1 MTEVLNSE
9 QLDELERELSA
20 ADVVNLLHL
29 FLETTP
35 GLVTSLADA
44 VAGSDAETVTRAAH
58 RLKGGCVSIGATALA
73 SVAREIEE
81 DVAAASS
88 RAPQLTDT
96 WQRTAEAL
104 RARIA
109 LQG

>member
-1 MTEVLNSE
+1 MTEVLDSE

-20 ADVVNLLHL
+20 ADVVNLLNL

-35 GLVTSLADA
+35 GLVTGLVDA
-44 VAGSDAETVTRAAH
+44 AAGSDTDDVLRAAH

-73 SVAREIEE
+73 SVAHQIEQ
-81 DVAAASS
+81 DTAAAADL
-88 RAPQLTDT
+88 APQLADT
-96 WQRTAEAL
+96 WQRTADAL

-109 LQG
+109 LQA

>member
-20 ADVVNLLHL
+20 ADVVNLLNL

-35 GLVTSLADA
+35 GLVTSLVDA
-44 VAGSDAETVTRAAH
+44 ATGTDTEDMLRAAH
-58 RLKGGCVSIGATALA
+58 RLKGGCVSIGANALA

-81 DVAAASS
+81 RPAAAAEL
-88 RAPQLTDT
+88 APQLADT

-109 LQG
+109 LQA